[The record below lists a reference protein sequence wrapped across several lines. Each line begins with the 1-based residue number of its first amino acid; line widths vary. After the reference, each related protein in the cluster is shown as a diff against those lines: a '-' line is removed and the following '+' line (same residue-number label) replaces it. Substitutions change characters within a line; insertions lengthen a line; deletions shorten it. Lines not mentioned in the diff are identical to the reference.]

1 MDVILS
7 RLGLSHVLHLPIGGR
22 LAGGSGLSGGER
34 KRVSVGVS
42 IATCPHAILLDEPSS
57 GLDSYSAFELIRLLK
72 TICTR
77 TNRTV
82 LVSLHQPSSQLFEL
96 FDGLVLL
103 SKGRQLYHGP
113 PLDAM
118 PHIQS
123 LGAPPPPH
131 GIAPA
136 DHLLHVLVTHVGKL
150 RTHLGGSQPQL
161 RKVSV
166 SSNSTTGAT
175 RLSMQSQVSSV
186 AGSSADAAEE
196 CSLVLGVDNSR
207 CGAGWCTALIA
218 MPFAFA
224 RQTRWLGWRC
234 VLQLSREPSLVRT
247 QLVMHLLVALTL
259 GALFLDVKSDIAGF
273 QNKAGAIS
281 FTLYFFSIGGLS
293 SAQTVTR
300 EWPLLWAEYHQG
312 LYSAITYAITRLVLE
327 LFLLRVLPAIAYG
340 GVFYSMMGLRR
351 ETGPFVRFLFGSAL
365 ASADSALLCTAVSAF
380 APRHTG
386 AAMLVSTVLMLGCLL
401 LSGLNLNLDALP
413 EGVRWLPDI
422 SFGKHAFEI
431 MLSSELDGQM
441 VLVDVP
447 GAPPVRIRA
456 NVIIEKMGLS
466 TTRYAE
472 AFVALIGIGLV
483 LMFVTA
489 MIVALQMRPSFK
501 YAPASAPILP
511 TSFEHESL
519 I

>member
-1 MDVILS
+1 MT
-7 RLGLSHVLHLPIGGR
+7 RT
-22 LAGGSGLSGGER
+22 SGLG
-34 KRVSVGVS
+34 
-42 IATCPHAILLDEPSS
+42 AN
-57 GLDSYSAFELIRLLK
+57 DSRCCAGCCSAAM
-72 TICTR
+72 
-77 TNRTV
+77 
-82 LVSLHQPSSQLFEL
+82 
-96 FDGLVLL
+96 
-103 SKGRQLYHGP
+103 
-113 PLDAM
+113 AM
-118 PHIQS
+118 P
-123 LGAPPPPH
+123 L
-131 GIAPA
+131 
-136 DHLLHVLVTHVGKL
+136 
-150 RTHLGGSQPQL
+150 
-161 RKVSV
+161 
-166 SSNSTTGAT
+166 
-175 RLSMQSQVSSV
+175 
-186 AGSSADAAEE
+186 
-196 CSLVLGVDNSR
+196 
-207 CGAGWCTALIA
+207 
-218 MPFAFA
+218 AFA

-234 VLQLSREPSLVRT
+234 VVQLSREPSLVRT
-247 QLVMHLLVALTL
+247 QLVMHLVVALTL
-259 GALFLDVKSDIAGF
+259 GGLFLDVKSDIAGF

-413 EGVRWLPDI
+413 AGARWLPDV

-483 LMFVTA
+483 LMSVTA
-489 MIVALQMRPSFK
+489 VIVALQMRPSFK
-501 YAPASAPILP
+501 AMCRPAAGSVSHTPRRQTPSFREASLRAMYA
-511 TSFEHESL
+511 SFERGSSFFRTVTNKRNKRTKFPAMGKTSGGTEKVSVSTL
-519 I
+519 GERSQQPPPPGYDGVEGI